1 MGWLTDQFD
10 DRRKPLTPEQKRA
23 AKQERREAK
32 KREKAERQRQL
43 GQAAAEAARAKKERL
58 RAKLFART
66 PAGLARQA
74 AEAGQ
79 IVFQYIDT
87 LAETKPNV
95 VPMAGAESV
104 EGTQGLAGD
113 KQARNREKLRRFD
126 SRHPIEQVES
136 EGWELLDT
144 GYTFQ
149 PTITESRDKF
159 LASGQQEAIGGRV
172 LGIYTFR
179 RSKAQPP

>member
-10 DRRKPLTPEQKRA
+10 DRQRPLTPEQKRA
-23 AKQERREAK
+23 AKQERKAAR
-32 KREKAERQRQL
+32 KRDKAERQRQRRE
-43 GQAAAEAARAKKERL
+43 AAEEAARERKERQ
-58 RAKLFART
+58 RAAMFAQT

-74 AEAGQ
+74 AETGQ
-79 IVFQYIDT
+79 IVFQCIDT

-104 EGTQGLAGD
+104 EGTQGLADD
-113 KQARNREKLRRFD
+113 KQARHRETLRRFD
-126 SRHPIEQVES
+126 PRHPIEQVES

-149 PTITESRDKF
+149 PTITESRNKL

-179 RSKAQPP
+179 RSVDAA

>member
-10 DRRKPLTPEQKRA
+10 DRQKPLTPEQKKA
-23 AKQERREAK
+23 AKQERKAAK
-32 KREKAERQRQL
+32 KQEKAERQRQRRE
-43 GQAAAEAARAKKERL
+43 AAEEAARARKERQ
-58 RAKLFART
+58 RAAMFAQT

-74 AEAGQ
+74 AETGQ

-87 LAETKPNV
+87 LAETTPNV

-113 KQARNREKLRRFD
+113 KQARQREKLRRFD
-126 SRHPIEQVES
+126 PRHPIEQIES

-179 RSKAQPP
+179 RSKAEPP